1 MNPATLW
8 TDHTAL
14 ALLGTARSPVL
25 APLPAPWSALE
36 DPTATAPRRL
46 ASRLAGLA
54 AGLRAGRDE
63 TPGTPPW
70 TELPEET
77 RPVVGLPAQ
86 RLLGRLLQD
95 SDSRDLLQE
104 WLELALDHGK
114 RPPSGRIPDLVL
126 EARTRP
132 GLAKLLPLACGPLLS
147 WYAAL
152 DPRAASLV
160 APPVNA
166 LEAWESTET
175 PHRLAALHRLRAQTP
190 THARTLL
197 QGVWKGENAEA
208 RATLLEALATGL
220 GPDDEPFLESCLNDR
235 SSAVRSTA
243 ARILADLATSACLA
257 RLRARLATAVR
268 LDVRP
273 GLLGLGRNVKVK
285 VELPPSQD
293 AALERD
299 LGIGSNPGQKTSPS
313 PPGERARLLE
323 LLVSRSGLAPWRES
337 SAQAGEILEAFA
349 RKDFAP
355 ALSYGL
361 KEAAVREKDRE
372 WSLALLQTTRHG
384 TDPGLLQCLSVAE
397 RRAHLLGLADKSD
410 ESALAQLLEDVA
422 PWEPDHTREV
432 SRQLWARRAAY
443 RDQWMWRTF
452 LPLANR
458 GHLDALR
465 GELSR
470 WQAPDPQLE
479 PGLSRLLVARI
490 ELRTELHQAF
500 AKDATP

>member
-36 DPTATAPRRL
+36 DPTAIAPRRL

-54 AGLRAGRDE
+54 AGLRAGRDA

-86 RLLGRLLQD
+86 RLLGRLLED

-104 WLELALDHGK
+104 WLELALGHGK

-132 GLAKLLPLACGPLLS
+132 GVAKLLPLACGPLLS

-166 LEAWESTET
+166 LEAWESVET

-197 QGVWKGENAEA
+197 QDAWKGESAET
-208 RATLLEALATGL
+208 RATLLEAMQTGI
-220 GPDDEPFLESCLNDR
+220 GPDDEAFLETCLDDR
-235 SSAVRSTA
+235 SRTVRSTA
-243 ARILADLATSACLA
+243 AAILCQLESSACVG
-257 RLRARLATAVR
+257 RLRARLADLVR
-268 LDVRP
+268 LEVRT
-273 GLLGLGRNVKVK
+273 GILGLGRKVSAA
-285 VELPPSQD
+285 VELPPAGD
-293 AALERD
+293 AILERD
-299 LGIGSNPGQKTSPS
+299 LGIGPNAGQKPSPS
-313 PPGERARLLE
+313 TGGERTRILT
-323 LLVSRSGLAPWRES
+323 LLVERSGLAPWKD
-337 SAQAGEILEAFA
+337 AGPSPTEILEAFE
-349 RKDFAP
+349 RTDFGE
-355 ALSYGL
+355 ALAEGL
-361 KEAAVREKDRE
+361 RGAIVREKDQT
-372 WSLALLQTTRHG
+372 WSKLLLQSARHAS
-384 TDPGLLQCLSVAE
+384 DPGLLSILPVPT
-397 RRAHLLGLADKSD
+397 RRTHLLERLKAGD
-410 ESALAQLLEDVA
+410 EPAAVRLLEDVD
-422 PWEPDHTREV
+422 PWDEPHTRAV
-432 SRQLWARRAAY
+432 SKLLWDRRASY
-443 RDQWMWRTF
+443 KDSWRWRLL
-452 LPLANR
+452 LPLANL
-458 GHLDALR
+458 GHVSALR
-465 GELSR
+465 GELPR
-470 WQAPDPQLE
+470 WSAPDPQLE
-479 PGLSRLLVARI
+479 PGLSRLMSARI